1 MIHKIFVFKVLN
13 RRISQLVKF
22 LFASVL
28 IDCSASTIFEK
39 YGIEKD
45 IVDNVRA
52 KVLLERFDAYDK
64 NKSFLTFTS
73 EFDNFITVK
82 NGDSLIINKRVRTAP
97 MLGFT
102 TACIIFNN
110 KDVMITIDNK
120 QEIKLNQ
127 EQLPK
132 YKFIYIGKD
141 KKHYTIEYTNFA
153 KSFL

>member
-1 MIHKIFVFKVLN
+1 MKIFN
-13 RRISQLVKF
+13 GMISFL
-22 LFASVL
+22 LFAFIGCTSV
-28 IDCSASTIFEK
+28 TM
-39 YGIEKD
+39 
-45 IVDNVRA
+45 
-52 KVLLERFDAYDK
+52 YDK

-82 NGDSLIINKRVRTAP
+82 NGDNLIINKRGKTTP

-102 TACIIFNN
+102 AACIIVNN
-110 KDVMITIDNK
+110 KDVVITIDNE
-120 QEIKLNQ
+120 QDIKLNK

-141 KKHYTIEYTNFA
+141 KKRYTVEYTNLA

>member
-1 MIHKIFVFKVLN
+1 MRVINGMISFL
-13 RRISQLVKF
+13 
-22 LFASVL
+22 LFAFIGCTSVTT
-28 IDCSASTIFEK
+28 SEK
-39 YGIEKD
+39 YGSETE
-45 IVDNVRA
+45 IVDNVRSQ
-52 KVLLERFDAYDK
+52 VLLEKFNAYDK
-64 NKSFLTFTS
+64 NKSFLAFTS
-73 EFDNFITVK
+73 EFDNLITVN
-82 NGDSLIINKRVRTAP
+82 NGDSLIINRKVRTAP

-102 TACIIFNN
+102 TACVIFNN
-110 KDVMITIDNK
+110 KDVVITIDNK